1 MPRAA
6 YLALL
11 AAGLVVVMLFCG
23 CATGPRPGAQTG
35 AIWWNPLTW
44 MSASEVRSADK
55 ANAAA
60 AEATRRAEAAR
71 DDILR
76 AAQRAAH
83 EAVLALL
90 SAPASRATSVA
101 SESATHAAANLD
113 QALGALPA
121 ETQAAIRRQI
131 EALLSD
137 NAALRAQGEQL
148 RATQRDRDA
157 EASRRLADAET
168 KAAAAT
174 AKATAQA
181 AELRA
186 AFDRE
191 NALANE
197 LRTQR
202 WIAGLSTAASVGLG
216 LLALAYR
223 ANIGGM
229 ATAAAGALAD
239 LERKHGASVATLA
252 RGALDAGLNRG
263 EQTTIARAFAKIAP
277 DLISRS

>member
-1 MPRAA
+1 MRPLL
-6 YLALL
+6 LALL
-11 AAGLVVVMLFCG
+11 ALALAG
-23 CATGPRPGAQTG
+23 CATGPRPGAQAG

-44 MSASEVRSADK
+44 MSASEARAADK

-60 AEATRRAEAAR
+60 LEAGRRETAAR
-71 DDILR
+71 DEILR

-83 EAVLALL
+83 ETVLALL
-90 SAPASRATSVA
+90 SAPTSRATTVA

-157 EASRRLADAET
+157 EASRRLADAES
-168 KAAAAT
+168 KAAAAN

-223 ANIGGM
+223 SNIGGM

-239 LERKHGASVATLA
+239 LERKHGSSVASLA

-263 EQTTIARAFAKIAP
+263 EQTTIARAFPKIAP
-277 DLISRS
+277 DLTSRS